1 MCRDAVESSLG
12 CLFAPTTSLY
22 HSFLRYRRGLR
33 RRRAR
38 HDRHRCYQCRRKYHW
53 SLFREQQ
60 LRDDTDHDNELDQ
73 FGRHVAAADDAR
85 LSCINHLLLRISG
98 RREAL
103 LDRDTWLDGIM
114 DSNYDEDLSENAF
127 YRTLQQEYQPIFDRA
142 IREGWTICVPR
153 SGTFTKDA
161 LTEEDFLG
169 HILVPDDELPATH
182 FHTLT
187 DREVR
192 LCNRALVLE
201 YETAKPVT
209 LKLLFEETFYTE
221 DINKYTVWCIEGLL
235 EQDSGFCSNE
245 VPVVNSLKDCI
256 DLLWSEVHD
265 KSVLKEME
273 LAIED
278 FEKGHKSL
286 DKECLQMQ
294 RDLVSMLYAKSLRI
308 LMKDSRLRERT
319 IESRYFLQTIK
330 IAIESFVLHGLR
342 KLLPQAVALSTAHE
356 DATLNKLIK
365 NLYDLQLKD
374 LSVRPD
380 LYDGVNRGKQELS
393 RLEGHFT
400 VLGKLGCL
408 KRAVRL
414 VSQGESSVSSDD
426 LLPVLIF
433 LVVKSGLASW
443 CAQLAFMKNF
453 RYSAS
458 AGHESD
464 EAGFLVTSLEAAVE
478 HVKSG
483 SLRLGNGNEEDL
495 TEHGPKLNGQSSIP
509 IYENINGDE
518 DHNLFGNGYGDCNG
532 LDKQTSE
539 LFEHARK
546 GNVVEVQRIMTEKSS
561 SGNNDKES
569 KLCHPL
575 CLCERCQRKMSSNK
589 RFGLDG
595 TPSITARDER
605 GRTCLHV
612 AALHGQ
618 VAVVDYLLNRG
629 AKTSL
634 ADADG
639 ATALHCAAARGH
651 QNTLLML
658 LHAGADP
665 NAQDSRGNTP
675 LHLAA
680 DHGHDACVKTLLFF
694 GEHSRMPISVSATNV
709 QGDTA
714 LHFAS
719 KWGYSGIVE
728 LLMEHGADVQARN
741 RRGQTPMTLAH
752 SNLVAKLLEAQP
764 SMKKCSTLGCNG
776 TIHKETGT
784 KKRTTQANN
793 TMKPGASTTKKHGFK
808 YSYRG
813 GGLTEGM
820 HKIDRLFAAVAEGD
834 IRLASYYLGLEGP
847 LSKTFVTEHD
857 SPKFCHP
864 LCNCDKCVSI
874 EELAYERENKPP
886 VAINAINSRGETA
899 LHIAAGVGC
908 IEIIQLLLDAGAHVN
923 LPTRSEGRTPLHL
936 ACQNEHPSAVKLLL
950 ASANCNPDAKDHSRD
965 TPLHLAAR
973 SGSVRIVE
981 MLVRHGANF
990 KLRNI
995 NGMTALDEVDR
1006 MHSDDIFFSLA
1017 LTNIGKILRNV
1028 AGNSS
1033 TGEASR

>member
-1 MCRDAVESSLG
+1 WAACMYGLGARKVVHVLSVQRPILPHLPSPPPPPPPPAPLPLQAADNSTHIIRIPIYTMCRDVVESSLG

-60 LRDDTDHDNELDQ
+60 LRDDTDRDNELDQ
-73 FGRHVAAADDAR
+73 FGRHVAAADAR
-85 LSCINHLLLRISG
+85 LSCINHLLLR
-98 RREAL
+98 
-103 LDRDTWLDGIM
+103 M
-114 DSNYDEDLSENAF
+114 
-127 YRTLQQEYQPIFDRA
+127 
-142 IREGWTICVPR
+142 
-153 SGTFTKDA
+153 
-161 LTEEDFLG
+161 
-169 HILVPDDELPATH
+169 
-182 FHTLT
+182 
-187 DREVR
+187 
-192 LCNRALVLE
+192 
-201 YETAKPVT
+201 
-209 LKLLFEETFYTE
+209 
-221 DINKYTVWCIEGLL
+221 CIEGLL

-294 RDLVSMLYAKSLRI
+294 RDLVSMLAKSLRI

-342 KLLPQAVALSTAHE
+342 KLLPQAVALGTAHE
-356 DATLNKLIK
+356 DATLNKVIK

-458 AGHESD
+458 AGHDSD

-483 SLRLGNGNEEDL
+483 SLRLGNGSGGSREDL

-546 GNVVEVQRIMTEKSS
+546 GNVVEVQRIMNEKSS
-561 SGNNDKES
+561 GSSNNANDKDS

-764 SMKKCSTLGCNG
+764 SMKKCSTVGCNG

-784 KKRTTQANN
+784 KKRTTQANS
-793 TMKPGASTTKKHGFK
+793 TMKPGTSTTKKHG
-808 YSYRG
+808 YRG

-908 IEIIQLLLDAGAHVN
+908 IEIIQVSVSRRECSRRRDYLHAPRRRRPREFADALGGPHAPALGLPERAPVGGEASPGQRQLQSRRQGPLARHAASPRGPLRQREDRRDARAPRGQLQAAQHQRHDGPRRGRPHALRRHILLAGAHQHRQDTAQRRGQQQHRRGEP
-923 LPTRSEGRTPLHL
+923 LRQETRWCETGR
-936 ACQNEHPSAVKLLL
+936 
-950 ASANCNPDAKDHSRD
+950 
-965 TPLHLAAR
+965 
-973 SGSVRIVE
+973 
-981 MLVRHGANF
+981 
-990 KLRNI
+990 
-995 NGMTALDEVDR
+995 
-1006 MHSDDIFFSLA
+1006 
-1017 LTNIGKILRNV
+1017 
-1028 AGNSS
+1028 
-1033 TGEASR
+1033 